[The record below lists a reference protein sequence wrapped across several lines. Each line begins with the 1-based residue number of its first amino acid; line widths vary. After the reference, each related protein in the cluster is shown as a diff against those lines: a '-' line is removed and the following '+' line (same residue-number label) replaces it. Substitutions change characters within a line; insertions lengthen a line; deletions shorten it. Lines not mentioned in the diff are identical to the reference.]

1 MDMTFLETTLCGLA
15 AGAAGALLMNLFLRW
30 ISATFAEPV
39 NMIEVLGSFFTGSRR
54 NAIQLG
60 TFIHLASGALFGT
73 IYSWILTFLGAA
85 VLPIPLFTG
94 MGLGFFHGLLV
105 SYILMAFVGQSHP
118 VEAFRQ
124 SSLMVGV
131 LYLISHILYGGF
143 VGLAVG
149 LLTLAVS

>member
-1 MDMTFLETTLCGLA
+1 MSTLYLETTLCGLV

-60 TFIHLASGALFGT
+60 TLIHVLSGALFGT
-73 IYSWILTFLGAA
+73 IYSWILTLLGAA
-85 VLPIPLFTG
+85 VLPVPVFTG
-94 MGLGFFHGLLV
+94 MGLGFFHGLVV
-105 SYILMAFVGQSHP
+105 SYILMVYVSQRHP
-118 VEAFRQ
+118 VEAFRK

-131 LYLISHILYGGF
+131 LYLISHTLYGGF
-143 VGLAVG
+143 VGLAAG
-149 LLTLAVS
+149 LLTLAVN